1 MPSPDPV
8 TERAVPRIGPTKDQI
23 RAVVGRSRA
32 TRSVEERKAGDEART
47 RSVLTALGDWRP
59 AVVAAYAN
67 VDGEPAT
74 GDLIDAIAGWA
85 TVLLPVLSR
94 SAGSRRGPSWAV
106 YEGRTGLRTGLWGI
120 PEPTGA
126 PSGQDALLAAELV
139 IVPGIAG
146 TTAGDRLGTGGGWY
160 DRALVG
166 SNAPRW
172 MLLHDDEVYESLP
185 VDEWDLPVSMVVTE
199 RRVLRCP

>member
-1 MPSPDPV
+1 MPTPDPV
-8 TERAVPRIGPTKDQI
+8 TERAVPRFGPTKDQI
-23 RAVVGRSRA
+23 RAAVGRSRA
-32 TRSVEERKAGDEART
+32 TRSAEDRRSADDART
-47 RSVLTALGDWRP
+47 RSVLSAIGDWRP

-85 TVLLPVLSR
+85 TVLLPVLSGP
-94 SAGSRRGPSWAV
+94 AGPRRAAAWAV
-106 YEGRTGLRTGLWGI
+106 YEGRPSLRAGLWGI

-126 PSGQDALLAAELV
+126 RAGPDALLAADLV

-146 TTAGDRLGTGGGWY
+146 TPAGDRLGTGGGWY

-166 SNAPRW
+166 STAPRW
-172 MLLHDDEVYESLP
+172 LLLHDDEVYESLP
-185 VDEWDLPVSMVVTE
+185 VDAWDLPVSMLLTE
-199 RRVLRCP
+199 RRILRCP

>member
-8 TERAVPRIGPTKDQI
+8 TERAVPTIGPTKHQI
-23 RAVVGRSRA
+23 RAAVGRSRA
-32 TRSVEERKAGDEART
+32 TRSAEARKAGDEART
-47 RSVLTALGDWRP
+47 RSVLRALGDWRP

-74 GDLIDAIAGWA
+74 GDLIDAIAEWA
-85 TVLLPVLSR
+85 RVLLPVLSG
-94 SAGSRRGPSWAV
+94 SAGSRRSPAWAV
-106 YEGRTGLRTGLWGI
+106 YEGRAGLRAGLRGI

-126 PSGQDALLAAELV
+126 PDGQDALLAADLV

-146 TTAGDRLGTGGGWY
+146 TPTGDRLGTGGGWY
-160 DRALVG
+160 DRSLVG
-166 SNAPRW
+166 SSAPRW

-185 VDEWDLPVSMVVTE
+185 VDEWDLPVSMIITD
-199 RRVLRCP
+199 RRVLSCR